1 MPKNEKPVVYTS
13 DSVTG
18 RNRPLTPEETA
29 HYAEKSRINS
39 HGLYKSMEASGDLA
53 GFKKDYPK
61 GYAALKKLY
70 DDHERI
76 ISTPEPK
83 PAAKKSAAAKPAAA
97 KPAAAK
103 PAAAKPDAKKPAAAK
118 PAAKPAAKKA
128 APAKKA
134 K

>member
-53 GFKKDYPK
+53 GFKKEYPK
-61 GYAALKKLY
+61 GFAALKKLH

-76 ISTPEPK
+76 LSATEPK
-83 PAAKKSAAAKPAAA
+83 PASKKSAAAKPAAKTTA
-97 KPAAAK
+97 KPAAKA
-103 PAAAKPDAKKPAAAK
+103 PAK
-118 PAAKPAAKKA
+118 PAAKPVAKKA